1 MAEGGEGEDE
11 IQFLRTDDEVVLQCV
26 ACIQKEN
33 RKFCLAAEGLGN
45 RLCYLEP
52 TSEAK
57 YVPPDLC
64 ICTFVLEQSLSVRA
78 LQEMLAKSGQNSEGA
93 AQSGG
98 HKTLL
103 YGHAILLRHSFSSMY
118 LACLK
123 TSRSQTD
130 KLSFDVGLQED
141 STGEACWWTIHPAS
155 KQRSE
160 GEKVRIGDDLILVSL
175 SSERYLHL
183 SISNGNIQVDASFM
197 QTLWNVHPICSG
209 SNIEEGY
216 LLGGHVMRLFH
227 GHDEVVAIPGSDQS
241 EEQQRIVNYETG
253 KAGAKARSLWRLE
266 PLRISWSGSHIRWGQ
281 PFRLRHLTTGHYLA
295 LTEDRGL
302 VLQDRERS
310 DTVAT
315 TFCFRASKEKLE
327 QSPKRDIEGMGVAE
341 IKYGDSLCF
350 IMHVATGLWLSYQA
364 PDVKSARLGPLKRR
378 ACLHSEGHMDDGLTL
393 QRCQHEESRAAR
405 IIRNTTLLFNRFIRD
420 LDCLGVK
427 NRALV
432 SLPIEEVLQTL
443 NDLIAYF
450 QLPDVELEHEERQIK
465 LRSLKN
471 RQNLFKQ
478 EGMLTLVSNC
488 IDRLNVY
495 NSAAHF
501 GECAGSEAGA
511 AWKDILNLLYEL
523 LAALIRGNRNNCTQ
537 FSNNL
542 DWLVSKL
549 ERLESSSGILEVLH
563 CILIESPEALNII
576 QRGHIKSIISL
587 LYKHGR
593 NHKILDVLCSLC
605 VCNGVAVRTNQ
616 NLICDHLL
624 PKRDLL
630 LQTQLV
636 NDVQSMRPNIF
647 LGVSEGSAQYKKWYY
662 ELMIDQVDH
671 FVTSEPS
678 HLRVG
683 WANTKGY
690 APYPGGGEGWGGNGV
705 GDDLYS
711 FGFDGLHLWSG
722 RVPRAVAS
730 MNQHILTS
738 EDVVSCCLDLGA
750 PSISFRINGQ
760 PVQGMFENFN
770 TDGLFFPVVSF
781 SAGVK
786 VRFLLGGRHGDFKFL
801 PPSSYAPCYEA
812 LLPKE
817 KMKVEPV
824 KEYKRD
830 VEGVRDLLG
839 TAQFLSQASFIPT
852 PVETSQIVMPPHLEK
867 VRDRLAENIHEL
879 WGMNKIELGW
889 SYGKI
894 RDDNKRQHPCLVD
907 FSKLPET
914 EKNYNLQMST
924 ETLKTLLA
932 LGCRVVQVNPNADSS
947 LKKIKLPKNYM
958 MSNGYK
964 PSPLDLSDIKLTPG
978 QELLVDKLAE
988 NAHNVWAKDRIKQG
1002 WTYGI
1007 QQDLKS
1013 KRNPRLVPY
1022 VLLDERTKKSNRD
1035 SLREA
1040 IRTLIGYGYNIEP
1053 SDQEGGQVV
1062 ERLSIDKVRFFR
1074 VERTYAV
1081 KMGKWYFE
1089 FEAVTGG
1096 DMRVGWARPGCKPD
1110 VELGTDELAFVFDG
1124 YRGHCLNMGSRLFGR
1139 CWHAGDVV
1147 GCMINMEDKSM
1158 IFTLNGEILITT
1170 KGSELCFTDFETED
1184 GFIPVCSLGLAQV
1197 GRMNLGKDA
1206 STFKYYTMCGLQ
1218 EGFEPFAVN
1227 MNREVTMWFSKRLPT
1242 FVNVPKD
1249 HNHIAV
1255 TRIDGTV
1262 DSPPCLKVTHKTFG
1276 TQNSNADMV
1285 FCRLSMPVE
1294 FHSIFKSSPVVDM
1307 NGVHEEDTLKVK
1319 HRYPLRS
1326 VRHSDE
1332 SRRVD
1337 YSSITTY
1344 YHSVRVFAG
1353 QDPTGVWVGWVTPD
1367 YHYYSNNFNLSKNRT
1382 VTVTLGDERGRVH
1395 ESVKRSN
1402 CYMVWGGDV
1411 TNAAHTSSRS
1421 NVDLEIGCLIDLA
1434 TGLVTFTV
1442 NGKEISTSYQVEPN
1456 TKLFPAVFVRPTS
1469 PNLFQF
1475 ELAKIKNSMPLSSA
1489 IFKSEHKNPVPQC
1502 PPRLDVQ
1509 TINAVLWS
1517 RMPNTFLK
1525 VETARVNERHGWV
1538 VQCVEPLQML
1548 AVHIPEEN
1556 RCVDIMELSE
1566 QEDLRMFH
1574 YHTLKLYCALCALG
1588 NTRVAHALC
1597 SHLDQS
1603 QLLYTIDNQYLSGML
1618 REGFYN
1624 VLISIHLETAKEA
1637 RLMMKD
1643 EFIIPVTAET
1653 RSIRLFSDAS
1663 KKHLPPGVGLS
1674 TSLKPRLNFAPA
1686 CFISIKREHL
1696 YSPQIPLDSLK
1707 EKAISMLTEAVQGGG
1722 HHIRDPV
1729 GGGVEYQFV
1738 PILKLISTLL
1748 TMGVLGSEDVHQILL
1763 LIDPNVFRET
1773 REEGASGATDKEGV
1787 TGAEEK
1793 AVEAG
1798 EEEAAKEAKQP
1809 LKGLLEKRLPEPVKR
1824 QMCELL
1830 HYFCDCELKHRI
1842 EAIVSFSDSFVSK
1855 LQFNQKFRYNE
1866 LMLALN
1872 MSAAVTAK
1880 KTKEFRSPPQEQI
1893 NMLLTFSMGE
1903 DCPCPTDIQEEL
1915 YDFHN
1920 QLQLHCGIPMEE
1932 DEDDQDTSIKGR
1944 LLMLVNKI
1952 KGQAHKAEEPTQKEQ
1967 AAPSNLKEL
1976 ISQTMVSWAQ
1986 ECHIQDPELVRKMF
2000 SLLRRQYDSIGE
2012 LLRAMRKTYT
2022 ISAASVQ
2029 DTINLLASL
2038 GQIRS
2043 LLSVRMG
2050 KEEEKL
2056 MIDGLGDIMN
2066 NKVFYQHPNLMRILG
2081 MHETVMEVMV
2091 NVLGGDKS
2099 QEIAF
2104 PKMVASCC
2112 RFLCYFCR
2120 ISRQNQKAMFDHLSY
2135 LLENSSVGLASPAM
2149 RGSTPLDVAASSV
2162 MDNNGLALALEE
2174 PDLDKVVT
2182 YLAGCG
2188 LQSCPMLLAKAYPDI
2203 GWNPIEGER
2212 YLSFLRFAVF
2222 VNGESVE
2229 ENSSV
2234 VVKLLIRRPECF
2246 GPALRGEGGNGLLA
2260 AMKEAIKISETP
2272 ALDLPGSVHG
2282 VSSDVSAD
2290 GEDEEE
2296 VVHMGNAIMSFYSAL
2311 IDLLGRCAP
2320 EMHLINKGKGEALRI
2335 RAILRSLVP
2344 TEDLVGI
2351 ISIPLKMPIVNK
2363 DGSVTEPD
2371 MSASFCPDH
2380 KAPMVLFLDRVY
2392 GIEDQSFLLHL
2403 LEVGFLPDLR
2413 AATSLDTE
2421 GLCTTETA
2429 LAMNRY
2435 IGSALL
2441 PLLTRCAP
2449 LFAGTEHY
2457 ATLIDSTLHTIYR
2470 LSKGRSLTKAQRDA
2484 IEECLLA
2491 VCKHLRPSMLQQL
2504 LRRLVFDVP
2513 LLTDYCKMP
2522 LRLLT
2527 NHYEQNW
2534 KYYCLPSGWGSYGT
2548 ASEDELL
2555 LTKKIFW
2562 GVFDSLSQRKY
2573 DPELFK
2579 MAMPCLSAIAG
2590 ALPPDY
2596 VDTSISTTVE
2606 KPVSV
2611 DAQGNFDPKP
2621 INTANIALPE
2631 KLEHFA
2637 NKYAEHSHEK
2647 WSAEKVLLGWKY
2659 GDCVDE
2665 KAKIHPQLRTYKALT
2680 EKEKEIYRW
2689 PIRESLRSMLAMGWS
2704 IDRTKDGES
2713 MSQQRESEK
2722 MRKISQVSQA
2732 NGFNPSPID
2741 TSNVVLSRELQGMV
2755 EVVAENYHNIWAK
2768 KKKSD
2773 LGSRGGGTH
2782 PLLVPYDTLTAKEK
2796 ARDREKAQDL
2806 FRFLQINGYSITRG
2820 LKDLE
2825 QDSSSMEK
2833 RFAYKFLK
2841 KLLKYVDSAQEFI
2854 AHLEAMAAS
2863 GKTDRSPHEQEIKF
2877 FAKVLLPLIDQYF
2890 KNHSLYFLS
2899 SPNKNLSS
2907 SGYASNKEKEMVTS
2921 LFCKLAALVRHR
2933 ISLFGS
2939 DSTTIVSCL
2948 HILAHTLDTRTV
2960 MKSGSELVRVGL
2972 RTFFENAAE
2981 DLEKTF
2987 ENLKLGKFTH
2997 SRSQMKG
3004 VSQNINYTTVALL
3017 PILTALFEHITQH
3030 HFGVDLLLDDVQVS
3044 CYRILTSLYALG
3056 TGKNIYVERQL
3067 PALGQCL
3074 ATLAGAMPV
3083 AFLEPL
3089 LNTYNPC
3096 SVFNTK
3102 NARDR
3107 AILGVP
3113 DSVEEMCP
3121 GMPRL
3126 EGLMKDINDMAES
3139 GARYTEMPQVIEV
3152 VLPMLCN
3159 YLSYWWERGPEN
3171 QPASGGSICCTT
3183 VTSEH
3188 LSLILGNILKILNNN
3203 LGIDEASWMKRI
3215 AVYVQPIISKARA
3228 DLLKSHFL
3236 PTLEKLKKKTVKV
3249 VAEEELLKADS
3260 KGDTQEAELLIL
3272 DEFAVL
3278 CRDLYA
3284 FYPMLIRYVDNNR
3297 SRWLKEP
3304 DADSNELFRMV
3315 AEIFILWCKSHN
3327 FKREEQNFVV
3337 QNEINNLSFL
3347 TGDNKT
3353 KMSKSGGQDQ
3363 ERRHK
3368 KRRGEFYSIQT
3379 SLIVAALKKML
3390 PIGLNM
3396 CTPGDQELIS
3406 LAKTR
3411 YLLRDTDEEV
3421 KEHIHQNLH
3430 LREKSEDPAVRWQ
3443 LNLYKDIAIR
3453 SEGPPDPERVVDR
3466 IQRISAAVFYLEQV
3480 EQPLRS
3486 KKCVWQKLLSK
3497 QRKRAVVACFRMA
3510 PLYNLPRHRSINL
3523 FLLAYQRIWIETE
3536 EYSFEEKLV
3545 QDLAKTQPKVEEE
3558 EEEEVRKQPDPLHQL
3573 ILHFSHNA
3581 LTECSSLEEDPL
3593 YIAYADMMAKSCA
3606 EGEEEEDEEGKE
3618 KTFEEKEMEKQ
3629 KMLYQQARLHD
3640 RGAAEM
3646 VLQMVSA
3653 SKGRLGAMV
3662 TFTLKLGISI
3672 LNGGNILVQQ
3682 KMLDYLK
3689 EKRDVGFF
3697 KSLSGL
3703 MMSCS
3708 VLDLNAFERQNK
3720 AEGLGM
3726 VTEEGSINVSERGS
3740 KVLQDDEFTKDLFR
3754 FLQLLCEG
3762 HNNDFQNFLRTQTG
3776 NTTTVNIIIST
3787 VDYLLRL
3794 QESIS
3799 DFYWYYSGKDI
3810 IDEAGQRN
3818 FSRALAVAK
3827 QVFNSLTE
3835 YIQGPCIGNQQS
3847 LAHSRLWDA
3856 VVGFLHVFAN
3866 MQMKLSQDSSQIEL
3880 LKELLDLQKDMIVMM
3895 LSLLE
3900 GNVVNGTIGKQMVD
3914 TLVESS
3920 SNVEMILKFFDMFL
3934 KLKDLTTSD
3943 SFKDYDPESKGVIS
3957 KKDFQKSM
3965 ENQKQYSQS
3974 EIEFLLSCAEADEN
3988 DMFNY
3993 EQFVERFHEP
4003 AKDIGF
4009 NVAVLLTNL
4018 SEHMPHDARLS
4029 TFLDLAE
4036 SVLSYFE
4043 PYLGRI
4049 EIMGGAKRIERVYF
4063 EISESSRTQWEKP
4076 QVKESKRQFIFD
4088 VVNEGGESEKMEL
4101 FVNFCEDTIF
4111 EMQLASQISE
4121 PDPVER
4127 PEEDEDDNQSV
4138 VESQEE
4144 EEEDSVMLESSS
4156 AFTIACISMRK
4167 SLCHFR
4173 QLLTFKS
4180 IRRQYRKFRKMSV
4193 REMVRGFFSF
4203 FWMIITGLFH
4213 FVYSLV
4219 WGFFHIL
4226 WTTMFGGGL
4235 VEGAKNIK
4243 VTDILGNMPDPTQFG
4258 IHGDVLEME
4267 KMEASEASALAEMG
4281 QMAQGDAAEAD
4292 LMAEL
4297 LNIQPK
4303 KEGKHGAEPGLGDVS
4318 EVVVGDAP
4326 SIASAVKQKKAQMA
4340 AKKRASNGDYKSDS
4354 EKGDSEDGEKKDH
4367 DKAKDEAPPES
4378 LVEEK
4383 KAPKKRLG
4391 QKKEPP
4397 EAFMASFF
4405 DGLEIYQTKMLNYL
4419 ARNFYNLRFLAL
4431 FVAFAINFILLFYKV
4446 TGDYSDDEDPWNGRG
4461 RTGEEEDEGA
4471 LEYFV
4476 LQESTGY
4483 MAPTLRCLAILHTII
4498 SFLCVVGYYYLKVPL
4513 VVFKREKEIARK
4525 LEFAGLYITEQ
4536 PSDDDIKGQWD
4547 RLVINTPSFPNNYWD
4562 KFVKRKVIKK
4572 YGDLYGA
4579 ERIAE
4584 LLGLDKSALDFNPTE
4599 ETVAKEA
4606 SLVSW
4611 LSSIDTKYH
4620 VWKLGVVF
4628 TDNSFL
4634 YLVWY
4639 TTMSILGHYNNFFF
4653 AAHLLDIAMG
4663 FKTLRTILSS
4673 VTHNGKQLVLTVGLL
4688 AVVVYLYT
4696 VVAFNFFRKFYNK
4709 SEDEDEPDMKCDDMM
4724 TCYLFHMYVGVRAG
4738 GGIGDEIEDPA
4749 GDPYEL
4755 YRILFD
4761 ITFFFFVIVILLAII
4776 QGLIIDAF
4784 GELRDQQEQVK
4795 EDMETKCFICGIGND
4810 YFDTTPHGF
4819 ETHTLQEHNLAN
4831 YLFFLMYLINKDE
4844 TEHTGQESYV
4854 WKMYQERCWD
4864 FFPAGDCFRKQYEDQ
4879 LG

>member
-1 MAEGGEGEDE
+1 CCEGGGS
-11 IQFLRTDDEVVLQCV
+11 QNHGNHQLRSDDEVVLQSV
-26 ACIQKEN
+26 ATIQKEH

-64 ICTFVLEQSLSVRA
+64 ICNFVLEQSLSVRA
-78 LQEMLAKSGQNSEGA
+78 LQEMLANTGQNSEGA
-93 AQSGG
+93 GQGGG
-98 HKTLL
+98 HRTLL
-103 YGHAILLRHSFSSMY
+103 YGHAILLRHSFSGMY
-118 LACLK
+118 LTCLK
-123 TSRSQTD
+123 TSRSLTD

-141 STGEACWWTIHPAS
+141 SIVFTISCWWTIHPAS

-160 GEKVRIGDDLILVSL
+160 GEKVRIGDDLILVSV
-175 SSERYLHL
+175 STERYLHL
-183 SISNGNIQVDASFM
+183 SISNGSIQVDASFM
-197 QTLWNVHPICSG
+197 QTLWNVQPTCSS
-209 SNIEEGY
+209 SNMAEGY
-216 LLGGHVMRLFH
+216 LIGGHVIRLCH
-227 GHDEVVAIPGSDQS
+227 GHDESLTIPGADKI
-241 EEQQRIVNYETG
+241 EEEQRIVNYEAG
-253 KAGAKARSLWRLE
+253 KGGSKARSLWRLE

-281 PFRLRHLTTGHYLA
+281 AFRLRHLSTGHYLA

-302 VLQDRERS
+302 VLQDREKS
-310 DTVAT
+310 DTTAT
-315 TFCFRASKEKLE
+315 AFCFRASKEK
-327 QSPKRDIEGMGVAE
+327 SDSGPKRDIDGMGVPE
-341 IKYGDSLCF
+341 IKYGDSVCF
-350 IMHVATGLWLSYQA
+350 IMHVASGLWLSYQA
-364 PDVKSARLGPLKRR
+364 PDAKSSRLGPLKRR

-405 IIRNTTLLFNRFIRD
+405 IIRNTTLLFNNFIKA
-420 LDCLGVK
+420 LDSTAAGDSMAV
-427 NRALV
+427 V
-432 SLPIEEVLQTL
+432 GYVEEVLQTL
-443 NDLIAYF
+443 NDLIEYF
-450 QLPDVELEHEERQIK
+450 KQPDSELEHEEKQCL
-465 LRSLKN
+465 LRSLIK
-471 RQNLFKQ
+471 RQDLFKE
-478 EGMLTLVSNC
+478 EGMLTLLSKC
-488 IDRLNVY
+488 IDRMNLY

-501 GECAGSEAGA
+501 GEMAGEEAGA
-511 AWKDILNLLYEL
+511 AWKDILNLFYEL

-537 FSNNL
+537 LSCNL

-616 NLICDHLL
+616 NLICDNLL

-630 LQTQLV
+630 LQTRLV

-647 LGVSEGSAQYKKWYY
+647 LGVAEGSAQYKKWYY
-662 ELMIDQVDH
+662 ELVIDQVDH
-671 FVTSEPS
+671 FVTGEPT

-683 WANTKGY
+683 WANTRGY

-711 FGFDGLHLWSG
+711 YSFDGLHLWSG
-722 RVPRAVAS
+722 RIPRAVAS
-730 MNQHILTS
+730 INQHLLNS
-738 EDVVSCCLDLGA
+738 DDVVSCCLDLGA
-750 PSISFRINGQ
+750 PSMSFRINGQ
-760 PVQGMFENFN
+760 PVQGMFEDFN
-770 TDGLFFPVVSF
+770 TDGFFFPVVSF

-801 PPSSYAPCYEA
+801 PPAGYSPCYEA

-817 KMKVEPV
+817 KMHVEPV

-830 VEGVRDLLG
+830 HEGVRDLLG
-839 TAQFLSQASFIPT
+839 TTQFLSQASFIPT
-852 PVETSQIVMPPHLEK
+852 PVDTSQIVLPPHLEN
-867 VRDRLAENIHEL
+867 VRDKLAENIHEL

-889 SYGKI
+889 TYGKV

-907 FSKLPET
+907 FAKLPDT
-914 EKNYNLQMST
+914 ERNYNLQMSS

-932 LGCRVVQVNPNADSS
+932 LGCHVAQVNVHAEDD
-947 LKKIKLPKNYM
+947 LKKLKLPKDYM

-964 PSPLDLSDIKLTPG
+964 PAPLDLSDVKLTAG
-978 QELLVDKLAE
+978 QEVLVDKLAE

-1007 QQDLKS
+1007 QQDLKNR
-1013 KRNPRLVPY
+1013 RNPRLVPY
-1022 VLLDERTKKSNRD
+1022 ALLDERTKKSNRD

-1040 IRTLIGYGYNIEP
+1040 IRTMVGYGYDIHP
-1053 SDQEGGQVV
+1053 PDQEVV
-1062 ERLSIDKVRFFR
+1062 HMVDDQSIETIRFFR
-1074 VERTYAV
+1074 VEQTYAV
-1081 KMGKWYFE
+1081 KTGMWYFE
-1089 FEAVTGG
+1089 FEALTGG
-1096 DMRVGWARPGCKPD
+1096 DMRVGWARPGCRPD
-1110 VELGTDELAFVFDG
+1110 VELGVDDQAFVFDG
-1124 YRGHCLNMGSRLFGR
+1124 YRGRRLHAGSRYFGR
-1139 CWHAGDVV
+1139 SWKKGDVV

-1158 IFTLNGEILITT
+1158 TFTLNGELLITN

-1184 GFIPVCSLGLAQV
+1184 GFIPVCSLGMSQI

-1206 STFKYYTMCGLQ
+1206 NTFKYYTMCGLQ
-1218 EGFEPFAVN
+1218 EGFKPFAVN
-1227 MNREVTMWFSKRLPT
+1227 MNREITMWFSKRLPT
-1242 FVNVPKD
+1242 FFNVPQD
-1249 HNHIAV
+1249 HMHIEV

-1262 DSPPCLKVTHKTFG
+1262 DSPPCLKVNHKTFG
-1276 TQNSNADMV
+1276 TQNSNNDMV
-1285 FCRLSMPVE
+1285 YCRLSMPIE
-1294 FHSIFKSSPVVDM
+1294 LYSADM
-1307 NGVHEEDTLKVK
+1307 LV
-1319 HRYPLRS
+1319 
-1326 VRHSDE
+1326 DE
-1332 SRRVD
+1332 SLKLSHPPKEDGTVD
-1337 YSSITTY
+1337 YGSITTY
-1344 YHSVRVFAG
+1344 CHSVRVFAG
-1353 QDPTGVWVGWVTPD
+1353 QDPASVWIGWVTPD
-1367 YHYYSNNFNLSKNRT
+1367 YHYYSKNFSLVSTRT

-1395 ESVKRSN
+1395 ESVQRSN
-1402 CYMVWGGDV
+1402 CYMVCGADAIGPSV
-1411 TNAAHTSSRS
+1411 SGHSSS
-1421 NVDLEIGCLIDLA
+1421 DLEIGCLIDLA
-1434 TGLVTFTV
+1434 TGIVSFTA
-1442 NGKEISTSYQVEPN
+1442 NGKELPTTYQVEPN

-1469 PNLFQF
+1469 ANLFQF
-1475 ELAKIKNSMPLSSA
+1475 EFVKIKNAMPLSSA
-1489 IFKSEHKNPVPQC
+1489 IFKSEHRNPVPQC
-1502 PPRLDVQ
+1502 PPRLDMQ
-1509 TINAVLWS
+1509 TIVAVLWS
-1517 RMPNTFLK
+1517 RMPNTFLN
-1525 VETARVNERHGWV
+1525 VETARVSERHGWV
-1538 VQCVEPLQML
+1538 VQCLEPLQMM

-1556 RCVDIMELSE
+1556 RCLDILELSE
-1566 QEDLRMFH
+1566 HEDLRKFH

-1624 VLISIHLETAKEA
+1624 VLMSIHLETAKEA
-1637 RLMMKD
+1637 RLMMNN
-1643 EFIIPVTAET
+1643 EFIIPVTDET
-1653 RSIRLFSDAS
+1653 RSIKLFPDES
-1663 KKHLPPGVGLS
+1663 KRHSLPGVGLS
-1674 TSLKPRLNFAPA
+1674 TSLKPRVNFSPV
-1686 CFISIKREHL
+1686 SIINTKRHQYL
-1696 YSPQIPLDSLK
+1696 HSPQIPLGILK

-1722 HHIRDPV
+1722 THIRDPV
-1729 GGGVEYQFV
+1729 GGSVEYQFV
-1738 PILKLISTLL
+1738 PILKLIGTLL
-1748 TMGVLGSEDVHQILL
+1748 IMGVLTSEEVRLILL
-1763 LIDPNVFRET
+1763 LVDPNVF
-1773 REEGASGATDKEGV
+1773 GDAKEGEEV
-1787 TGAEEK
+1787 KANEVAVSGEKEEVSKNEEK

-1798 EEEAAKEAKQP
+1798 EEETKESKP
-1809 LKGLLEKRLPEPVKR
+1809 PVKGLLEKSLPESVKH

-1842 EAIVSFSDSFVSK
+1842 ESIVSFSDSFVSK
-1855 LQFNQKFRYNE
+1855 LQYNQKFRYNE
-1866 LMLALN
+1866 LMQALN

-1893 NMLLTFSMGE
+1893 NILLNFSAGD
-1903 DCPCPTDIQEEL
+1903 DCPCPLDIQDELTSFHEEL
-1915 YDFHN
+1915 R
-1920 QLQLHCGIPMEE
+1920 LHCGIPVEE
-1932 DEDDQDTSIKGR
+1932 EEEEQDTSIKGR
-1944 LLMLVNKI
+1944 LLALLYKI
-1952 KGQAHKAEEPTQKEQ
+1952 KGPPQKTEEEPTETEQ
-1967 AAPSNLKEL
+1967 AAPTNLKEL
-1976 ISQTMVSWAQ
+1976 ISQTITSWAQ
-1986 ECHIQDPELVRKMF
+1986 ETHIQDPELVRVMF
-2000 SLLRRQYDSIGE
+2000 SLLRRQYDGIGE
-2012 LLRAMRKTYT
+2012 LLRAMKKSYT

-2029 DTINLLASL
+2029 DAINLLASL

-2050 KEEEKL
+2050 REEEKL
-2056 MIDGLGDIMN
+2056 MIDGLSDIMN
-2066 NKVFYQHPNLMRILG
+2066 NKVFYQHPNLMRVLG

-2135 LLENSSVGLASPAM
+2135 LLENSSVGLASEAM

-2174 PDLDKVVT
+2174 PDLEKVVT

-2188 LQSCPMLLAKAYPDI
+2188 LQSCAMLVAKGYPDL
-2203 GWNPIEGER
+2203 GWNPTEGER
-2212 YLSFLRFAVF
+2212 YLSFLRFVVF
-2222 VNGESVE
+2222 CNGESVE
-2229 ENSSV
+2229 ENANV

-2246 GPALRGEGGNGLLA
+2246 GPALRGEGGQGLLA
-2260 AMKEAIKISETP
+2260 AMKEAIKISEDP
-2272 ALDLPGSVHG
+2272 ALDLPKTSAGVTSGS
-2282 VSSDVSAD
+2282 S
-2290 GEDEEE
+2290 EEE
-2296 VVHMGNAIMSFYSAL
+2296 EIIHMGYAIMSFYSAL

-2320 EMHLINKGKGEALRI
+2320 EMHLINAGKGEALRI

-2344 TEDLVGI
+2344 TTDLVGI
-2351 ISIPLKMPIVNK
+2351 ISIPLKMPMVNK
-2363 DGSVTEPD
+2363 DGTVTEPD
-2371 MSASFCPDH
+2371 MSACFCPDH

-2392 GIEDQSFLLHL
+2392 GIEDQSFLLQM

-2413 AATSLDTE
+2413 ASASLDTE
-2421 GLCTTETA
+2421 ALSTTETA

-2441 PLLTRCAP
+2441 PLLTRCAA
-2449 LFAGTEHY
+2449 LFASTEHH
-2457 ATLIDSTLHTIYR
+2457 TQLIDSTLQTIYR

-2484 IEECLLA
+2484 IEDCLLA
-2491 VCKHLRPSMLQQL
+2491 ICKHLRPSMMQQL

-2513 LLTDYCKMP
+2513 MLTEYCKIP

-2534 KYYCLPSGWGSYGT
+2534 KYYCLPSGMGTFGT
-2548 ASEDELL
+2548 ASEEELL
-2555 LTKKIFW
+2555 LTKKLFW
-2562 GVFDSLSQRKY
+2562 GIFDSLSQKKY
-2573 DPELFK
+2573 DAELFK
-2579 MAMPCLSAIAG
+2579 MAKSCLCAIAG
-2590 ALPPDY
+2590 ALPPDF
-2596 VDTSISTTVE
+2596 VDASLGATLE
-2606 KPVSV
+2606 KQASM

-2621 INTANIALPE
+2621 INTANISLPE
-2631 KLEHFA
+2631 KLEYIA
-2637 NKYAEHSHEK
+2637 NRYAEHSHDK
-2647 WSAEKVLLGWKY
+2647 WSSEKVSAGWKH
-2659 GDCVDE
+2659 GDSLDE
-2665 KAKIHPQLRTYKALT
+2665 TAKTHSLLKPYKSLS
-2680 EKEKEIYRW
+2680 EKERETYRW
-2689 PIRESLRSMLAMGWS
+2689 PVRESLKSMLAMGWN
-2704 IDRTKDGES
+2704 IERTKEGEA
-2713 MSQQRESEK
+2713 MFQQRESEK
-2722 MRKISQVSQA
+2722 QRKVSESQV
-2732 NGFNPSPID
+2732 NGFSPAPID
-2741 TSNVVLSRELQGMV
+2741 LHNVTLSRELQNMV

-2768 KKKSD
+2768 KKKSE
-2773 LGSRGGGTH
+2773 LLSKGGGTH

-2796 ARDREKAQDL
+2796 YRDREKAQEL
-2806 FRFLQINGYSITRG
+2806 FKFLQISGYAITRG
-2820 LKDLE
+2820 LKDME

-2833 RFAYKFLK
+2833 RFAFKFLK
-2841 KLLKYVDSAQEFI
+2841 RLLKCVDSAQEFI
-2854 AHLEAMAAS
+2854 AHLEAMATS
-2863 GKTDRSPHEQEIKF
+2863 GKTDKSPHDQEIKF
-2877 FAKVLLPLIDQYF
+2877 FAKVLLPLIDQTF
-2890 KNHSLYFLS
+2890 KNHCLYFLS
-2899 SPNKNLSS
+2899 TPSKNLSS
-2907 SGYASNKEKEMVTS
+2907 CGCASNKEKEMVTRCSIYYSKALS
-2921 LFCKLAALVRHR
+2921 LRLTLVWHPF
-2933 ISLFGS
+2933 L
-2939 DSTTIVSCL
+2939 
-2948 HILAHTLDTRTV
+2948 RTV
-2960 MKSGSELVRVGL
+2960 MKSGSELVKAGFK
-2972 RTFFENAAE
+2972 TFFENAAE
-2981 DLEKTF
+2981 DLDKLLEM
-2987 ENLKLGKFTH
+2987 LKLGKFMQ
-2997 SRSQMKG
+2997 SRAQMKS
-3004 VSQNINYTTVALL
+3004 VSQSIHYVTVALL
-3017 PILTALFEHITQH
+3017 PILTALFEHIKTH
-3030 HFGVDLLLDDVQVS
+3030 EFGVDLFMNDVQLS
-3044 CYRILTSLYALG
+3044 CYRILTCLYSLG
-3056 TGKNIYVERQL
+3056 TGKNIFVERHL
-3067 PALGQCL
+3067 PALGESL
-3074 ATLAGAMPV
+3074 ATLVGAMPV
-3083 AFLEPL
+3083 AFLEPH
-3089 LNTYNPC
+3089 LNAHNPL

-3102 NARDR
+3102 SPRER
-3107 AILGVP
+3107 AILSMP
-3113 DSVEEMCP
+3113 DTVEEMCP
-3121 GMPRL
+3121 EMPRL
-3126 EGLMKDINDMAES
+3126 DKLLKDVNDVSES
-3139 GARYTEMPQVIEV
+3139 GARYSDMPQVIEV
-3152 VLPMLCN
+3152 ILPMLCN
-3159 YLSYWWERGPEN
+3159 YLSYWWEKGPEN
-3171 QPASGGSICCTT
+3171 SAPGAQCCTM

-3188 LSLILGNILKILNNN
+3188 LSIILGNILRILNNN
-3203 LGIDEASWMKRI
+3203 LGIDDAPWMKRI
-3215 AVYVQPIISKARA
+3215 AVYSQPIICKAGA
-3228 DLLKSHFL
+3228 DLLRSHFL
-3236 PTLEKLKKKTVKV
+3236 PTLDKLKKKTVKV

-3260 KGDTQEAELLIL
+3260 KGDNQEAELLIL

-3304 DADSNELFRMV
+3304 DAHSTELFRMV

-3337 QNEINNLSFL
+3337 QNEINNLGFL
-3347 TGDNKT
+3347 TGEGKT
-3353 KMSKSGGQDQ
+3353 KMSKSGGDQ
-3363 ERRHK
+3363 ERKHK
-3368 KRRGEFYSIQT
+3368 RRRGEYYSIQT

-3406 LAKTR
+3406 LAKIR
-3411 YLLRDTDEEV
+3411 YSLKDTDDEV
-3421 KEHIHQNLH
+3421 KDHLRQNLH
-3430 LREKSEDPAVRWQ
+3430 LQDKSDDPAVQWQ
-3443 LNLYKDIAIR
+3443 LNLYKDVVVK
-3453 SEGPPDPERVVDR
+3453 SEEKGDPDHTVDR
-3466 IQRISAAVFYLEQV
+3466 VQSISAAVFHLEQV
-3480 EQPLRS
+3480 EQPLRN

-3510 PLYNLPRHRSINL
+3510 PLYNLPRHRAINL
-3523 FLLAYQRIWIETE
+3523 FIPAYQRLWIEAE

-3545 QDLAKTQPKVEEE
+3545 QDLAKTPMKIVEEE
-3558 EEEEVRKQPDPLHQL
+3558 EEEVAEIQPDPLHQL

-3581 LTECSSLEEDPL
+3581 LTER
-3593 YIAYADMMAKSCA
+3593 SCA
-3606 EGEEEEDEEGKE
+3606 EDEEEEEEEGKE

-3629 KMLYQQARLHD
+3629 KILYQQARLHA

-3646 VLQMVSA
+3646 VLQMISA
-3653 SKGRLGAMV
+3653 SKSRLGPMV
-3662 TFTLKLGISI
+3662 TCTLKLGISI
-3672 LNGGNILVQQ
+3672 LNGGNVQVQQ

-3689 EKRDVGFF
+3689 EKRDASFF

-3703 MMSCS
+3703 MQSCS

-3726 VTEEGSINVSERGS
+3726 VTEEGSSS
-3740 KVLQDDEFTKDLFR
+3740 KVLQNDEFTKDLFR

-3762 HNNDFQNFLRTQTG
+3762 HNGDFQNYLRTQTG

-3810 IDEAGQRN
+3810 IDETGKIN
-3818 FSRALAVAK
+3818 FSKALSVAK
-3827 QVFNSLTE
+3827 QIFNSLTE

-3866 MQMKLSQDSSQIEL
+3866 MQMKLSQDASQIEL
-3880 LKELLDLQKDMIVMM
+3880 LKELMDLQKDMVVML

-3920 SNVEMILKFFDMFL
+3920 NNVEMILKFFDMFL

-3943 SFKDYDPESKGVIS
+3943 NFREYDPECKGIIS

-3965 ENQKQYSQS
+3965 ETQKQYTQS

-3993 EQFVERFHEP
+3993 KEFVERFHEP

-4018 SEHMPHDARLS
+4018 SEHMPHDSRLS

-4049 EIMGGAKRIERVYF
+4049 EIMGSAKRIERVYF
-4063 EISESSRTQWEKP
+4063 EISESSREQWEKP

-4088 VVNEGGESEKMEL
+4088 VVNEGGESEKMEM

-4121 PDPVER
+4121 PDEVEQ
-4127 PEEDEDDNQSV
+4127 PE
-4138 VESQEE
+4138 EE
-4144 EEEDSVMLESSS
+4144 EEEDGHSILDELAGEEGSSSESAS
-4156 AFTIACISMRK
+4156 AFTTACRSVKKKIAHVRQMFSLKNLRK
-4167 SLCHFR
+4167 
-4173 QLLTFKS
+4173 QFKKIKKLS
-4180 IRRQYRKFRKMSV
+4180 IK
-4193 REMVRGFFSF
+4193 EIILGFFSF
-4203 FWMIITGLFH
+4203 FWMLFTGF
-4213 FVYSLV
+4213 FKGIYSLIF
-4219 WGFFHIL
+4219 GFFHVI
-4226 WTTMFGGGL
+4226 WSTMFGGGL
-4235 VEGAKNIK
+4235 VEGAKNMK

-4258 IHGDVLEME
+4258 IHGDVVEGEKVEAIESSGNLDIIMTPTGDIAEVDVMLEM
-4267 KMEASEASALAEMG
+4267 LT
-4281 QMAQGDAAEAD
+4281 
-4292 LMAEL
+4292 
-4297 LNIQPK
+4297 IPK
-4303 KEGKHGAEPGLGDVS
+4303 KEGGKHVEPGLGDVS
-4318 EVVVGDAP
+4318 EQ
-4326 SIASAVKQKKAQMA
+4326 SAETSTADHKKVTENKEKEDKPKEEE
-4340 AKKRASNGDYKSDS
+4340 AK
-4354 EKGDSEDGEKKDH
+4354 E
-4367 DKAKDEAPPES
+4367 P
-4378 LVEEK
+4378 LTEEK
-4383 KAPKKRLG
+4383 PKTRPSKPKEAAP
-4391 QKKEPP
+4391 
-4397 EAFMASFF
+4397 AFMSNVFAVL
-4405 DGLEIYQTKMLNYL
+4405 DIYLTKTLNYL

-4431 FVAFAINFILLFYKV
+4431 FVCFAINFILLFYKV
-4446 TGDYSDDEDPWNGRG
+4446 TTAEADDESQWGG
-4461 RTGEEEDEGA
+4461 EEEEDEDT
-4471 LEYFV
+4471 LFDMDEFV

-4483 MAPTLRCLAILHTII
+4483 MLPTLRFLAVFHTVIA
-4498 SFLCVVGYYYLKVPL
+4498 FLCLVGYYCLKVPL

-4525 LEFAGLYITEQ
+4525 LEFDGLYITEQ
-4536 PSDDDIKGQWD
+4536 PSDDDIKAPSSF
-4547 RLVINTPSFPNNYWD
+4547 RVTSFPNNYWD
-4562 KFVKRKVIKK
+4562 KFIKRKVINK

-4584 LLGLDKSALDFNPTE
+4584 LLGLDKSALDFDPTV
-4599 ETVAKEA
+4599 ETVEKEA
-4606 SLVSW
+4606 SLLSW

-4620 VWKLGVVF
+4620 IWKMGVVL

-4634 YLVWY
+4634 YLIWY
-4639 TTMSILGHYNNFFF
+4639 TTMSIFGHFNNFFF

-4738 GGIGDEIEDPA
+4738 GGIGDELEDPA

-4810 YFDTTPHGF
+4810 YFDRTPHGF

-4864 FFPAGDCFRKQYEDQ
+4864 FFPTGDCFRKQYEDQ

>member
-33 RKFCLAAEGLGN
+33 RKLCLAAEGLGN

-78 LQEMLAKSGQNSEGA
+78 LQEMLAKSGQNSEGRLIRKA
-93 AQSGG
+93 AHSGG

-160 GEKVRIGDDLILVSL
+160 GEKVRIGDDLILVSV

-216 LLGGHVMRLFH
+216 LLGGHVMRFFH
-227 GHDEVVAIPGSDQS
+227 GHDEVVTIPGSDQS
-241 EEQQRIVNYETG
+241 EEEQRIINYETG

-281 PFRLRHLTTGHYLA
+281 AFRLRHLTTGHYLA

-310 DTVAT
+310 DTNAT
-315 TFCFRASKEKLE
+315 AFCFRASKEKLE

-341 IKYGDSLCF
+341 IKYGDSICF
-350 IMHVATGLWLSYQA
+350 IMHAATGLWLSYQA

-405 IIRNTTLLFNRFIRD
+405 IIRNTTLLFKRFIRD

-427 NRALV
+427 NRAV
-432 SLPIEEVLQTL
+432 VVLPVEEVLQTL
-443 NDLIAYF
+443 NDLITYF
-450 QLPDVELEHEERQIK
+450 QLPDAELEHEERQIK

-501 GECAGSEAGA
+501 GECAGAEAGV

-662 ELMIDQVDH
+662 ELMIDHVDH

-683 WANTKGY
+683 WANSKGY
-690 APYPGGGEGWGGNGV
+690 APYPGGGEGWGGNGI

-711 FGFDGLHLWSG
+711 YGFDGLHLWSG
-722 RVPRAVAS
+722 RIPRAVAS
-730 MNQHILTS
+730 INQHILTS

-781 SAGVK
+781 SAGVRA
-786 VRFLLGGRHGDFKFL
+786 RFLFGGRHGDFKFL
-801 PPSSYAPCYEA
+801 PHR
-812 LLPKE
+812 

-839 TAQFLSQASFIPT
+839 TTQFMSQASFIPS
-852 PVETSQIVMPPHLEK
+852 PVETSQVVMPLHLEK
-867 VRDRLAENIHEL
+867 VRDKLAENIHEL

-907 FSKLPET
+907 FFKLPET

-924 ETLKTLLA
+924 ETLKTLIA
-932 LGCRVVQVNPNADSS
+932 LGCRVAHVNPNADES

-964 PSPLDLSDIKLTPG
+964 PTPLDLGDIKLTPG

-1007 QQDLKS
+1007 QQ
-1013 KRNPRLVPY
+1013 
-1022 VLLDERTKKSNRD
+1022 
-1035 SLREA
+1035 
-1040 IRTLIGYGYNIEP
+1040 
-1053 SDQEGGQVV
+1053 
-1062 ERLSIDKVRFFR
+1062 
-1074 VERTYAV
+1074 
-1081 KMGKWYFE
+1081 
-1089 FEAVTGG
+1089 AVTGG

-1110 VELGTDELAFVFDG
+1110 VELGTDKLAFVFDG
-1124 YRGHCLNMGSRLFGR
+1124 HRGHCLNMGSRLFGR

-1184 GFIPVCSLGLAQV
+1184 GFIPVCSLGLSQV
-1197 GRMNLGKDA
+1197 GRMNLGKNA

-1242 FVNVPKD
+1242 FFNVPKD
-1249 HNHIAV
+1249 HHHIAV

-1294 FHSIFKSSPVVDM
+1294 FHSTFKICPVVDM
-1307 NGVHEEDTLKVK
+1307 NGIHDDDLLKVK
-1319 HRYPLRS
+1319 HRTNCKILIYTCHSILNIMFPL
-1326 VRHSDE
+1326 
-1332 SRRVD
+1332 
-1337 YSSITTY
+1337 TY
-1344 YHSVRVFAG
+1344 YHCVRVFAG
-1353 QDPTGVWVGWVTPD
+1353 QDPSCVWVGWVTPD
-1367 YHYYSNNFNLSKNRT
+1367 YHYYSKNFNLSKNRS

-1395 ESVKRSN
+1395 ESVRRSN

-1411 TNAAHTSSRS
+1411 SSMAHSTSRT

-1434 TGLVTFTV
+1434 TGMVSFTI
-1442 NGKEISTSYQVEPN
+1442 NGKEMSTSYQVEPN

-1475 ELAKIKNSMPLSSA
+1475 ELTKIKPNAQHLSQSGDSP
-1489 IFKSEHKNPVPQC
+1489 SEREA
-1502 PPRLDVQ
+1502 RLG
-1509 TINAVLWS
+1509 I
-1517 RMPNTFLK
+1517 
-1525 VETARVNERHGWV
+1525 
-1538 VQCVEPLQML
+1538 QCVEPLQML

-1566 QEDLRMFH
+1566 QEDLRKFH
-1574 YHTLKLYCALCALG
+1574 YHTLKLYSALCALG
-1588 NTRVAHALC
+1588 NLRVAHVLC

-1603 QLLYTIDNQYLSGML
+1603 QLIYAIDNQYLPGML

-1624 VLISIHLETAKEA
+1624 VLISIHLETAKGA

-1643 EFIIPVTAET
+1643 EFIIPVTSET
-1653 RSIRLFSDAS
+1653 RSIRLFSDSA

-1674 TSLKPRLNFAPA
+1674 TSLKPRLHFTPP
-1686 CFISIKREHL
+1686 CFISNKREHL

-1707 EKAISMLTEAVQGGG
+1707 AKAISMLTEAVQGGG
-1722 HHIRDPV
+1722 HYIRDPV
-1729 GGGVEYQFV
+1729 GGSVEYQFV

-1748 TMGVLGSEDVHQILL
+1748 TMGVLASEDVYKVLL
-1763 LIDPNVFRET
+1763 LIDPNVFRDT
-1773 REEGASGATDKEGV
+1773 RDKGPTGATNKEGL
-1787 TGAEEK
+1787 TGAEDK

-1798 EEEAAKEAKQP
+1798 EVEAAKDAKQP
-1809 LKGLLEKRLPEPVKR
+1809 IKGLLEKRLPEPVKR

-1855 LQFNQKFRYNE
+1855 LQYNQKFRYNE
-1866 LMLALN
+1866 LMQALN

-1893 NMLLTFSMGE
+1893 NMLLTFSTGE
-1903 DCPCPTDIQEEL
+1903 DCPCPADIQEEL
-1915 YDFHN
+1915 YDFHG

-1932 DEDDQDTSIKGR
+1932 DEDEQATSIKGR
-1944 LLMLVNKI
+1944 LLMLVNRI
-1952 KGQAHKAEEPTQKEQ
+1952 KGQAMKAEDPTKKEQ

-1976 ISQTMVSWAQ
+1976 ISQTMVSWTQ
-1986 ECHIQDPELVRKMF
+1986 ECHIQDPKLVRMMF

-2012 LLRAMRKTYT
+2012 LRRAMRKTYT

-2029 DTINLLASL
+2029 DTIHLLASL

-2056 MIDGLGDIMN
+2056 MINGLSDIMN

-2188 LQSCPMLLAKAYPDI
+2188 LQSCPMLLSKGYPDI

-2282 VSSDVSAD
+2282 VSSDASAD
-2290 GEDEEE
+2290 GDDEEE

-2351 ISIPLKMPIVNK
+2351 ISIPLKMPITNK

-2371 MSASFCPDH
+2371 MSACFCPDH

-2392 GIEDQSFLLHL
+2392 GVEDQSFLLHL

-2413 AATSLDTE
+2413 AATSMDTE

-2435 IGSALL
+2435 IGTAML

-2484 IEECLLA
+2484 IEECLLSI
-2491 VCKHLRPSMLQQL
+2491 CKHLRPSMLQQL

-2573 DPELFK
+2573 DQELFK

-2596 VDTSISTTVE
+2596 VDASISTAVE
-2606 KPVSV
+2606 KPNSV
-2611 DAQGNFDPKP
+2611 DVHGNFDPKP
-2621 INTANIALPE
+2621 INTINITLPE

-2647 WSAEKVLLGWKY
+2647 WSAERVMLGWKY

-2665 KAKIHPQLRTYKALT
+2665 KTKIHPQLRAYKSLT
-2680 EKEKEIYRW
+2680 EKEKEIYRY
-2689 PIRESLRSMLAMGWS
+2689 PIRESLKSMLAMGWCV
-2704 IDRTKDGES
+2704 DRTKDGES
-2713 MSQQRESEK
+2713 MSLQRESEK
-2722 MRKISQVSQA
+2722 MRKISTVSQA

-2741 TSNVVLSRELQGMV
+2741 TSNVILSRELQGMV

-2825 QDSSSMEK
+2825 HDSSSMEK

-2841 KLLKYVDSAQEFI
+2841 KLLKYVDSAQDFI
-2854 AHLEAMAAS
+2854 AHLEAMAAT
-2863 GKTDRSPHEQEIKF
+2863 GKMDRSPHEQEIKF

-2899 SPNKNLSS
+2899 SPSKNLSS
-2907 SGYASNKEKEMVTS
+2907 SGYATNKEKEMVTS

-2939 DSTTIVSCL
+2939 DSTTMVSCL

-2960 MKSGSELVRVGL
+2960 MKSGSEHVRMGL

-3030 HFGVDLLLDDVQVS
+3030 HFGVDLLLDDVQAS

-3083 AFLEPL
+3083 AFLEPR
-3089 LNTYNPC
+3089 LNMYNPC

-3102 NARDR
+3102 NHRDR
-3107 AILGVP
+3107 AMLGIA
-3113 DSVEEMCP
+3113 DSVENVCP

-3139 GARYTEMPQVIEV
+3139 GARYTEMPHVIEV

-3171 QPASGGSICCTT
+3171 KAVSGASVCCTT

-3188 LSLILGNILKILNNN
+3188 LSVILGNILKILNNN

-3249 VAEEELLKADS
+3249 VMEEELLKADC

-3304 DADSNELFRMV
+3304 DADSNDLFKMV

-3347 TGDNKT
+3347 TGDSKS
-3353 KMSKSGGQDQ
+3353 KMAKSGGQDQ
-3363 ERRHK
+3363 ERKHK

-3411 YLLRDTDEEV
+3411 YSLKDTDEEV
-3421 KEHIHQNLH
+3421 KDHIHQNLH

-3443 LNLYKDIAIR
+3443 LNLYKDILTR
-3453 SEGPPDPERVVDR
+3453 TEGSPDPDRVVDR
-3466 IQRISAAVFYLEQV
+3466 IQRISAAVFNLEQV

-3545 QDLAKTQPKVEEE
+3545 QDLAKIQLKVEEE
-3558 EEEEVRKQPDPLHQL
+3558 EEEEERRQPDPLHQL

-3581 LTECSSLEEDPL
+3581 LTERSSLEEDPL

-3606 EGEEEEDEEGKE
+3606 EGEEEEDKE

-3646 VLQMVSA
+3646 VLQMISA
-3653 SKGRLGAMV
+3653 SKGRLGPMV

-3672 LNGGNILVQQ
+3672 LNGGNILVQM
-3682 KMLDYLK
+3682 KMLTYLK

-3726 VTEEGSINVSERGS
+3726 VTEEGSSS
-3740 KVLQDDEFTKDLFR
+3740 KVLQNDEFTKDLFR

-3818 FSRALAVAK
+3818 FSKALSVAK

-3880 LKELLDLQKDMIVMM
+3880 LKELLDLQQDMVVMM

-3943 SFKDYDPESKGVIS
+3943 SFREYDHEGKGIIS

-4009 NVAVLLTNL
+4009 NVVVLLTNL
-4018 SEHMPHDARLS
+4018 SEHMPHDARLA

-4043 PYLGRI
+4043 PFLGRI

-4063 EISESSRTQWEKP
+4063 VISESSRTQWEKP

-4111 EMQLASQISE
+4111 EMQLASKISE
-4121 PDPVER
+4121 TEPVER
-4127 PEEDEDDNQSV
+4127 AEEDEDDDQSV
-4138 VESQEE
+4138 AENQEE
-4144 EEEDSVMLESSS
+4144 EEEEREMLESLS
-4156 AFTIACISMRK
+4156 AFTVACISMRK
-4167 SLCHFR
+4167 NLCHFR

-4180 IRRQYRKFRKMSV
+4180 MRRQYRRFRKMSI
-4193 REMVRGFFSF
+4193 RELVRGFFSF

-4213 FVYSLV
+4213 FVYSLI

-4226 WTTMFGGGL
+4226 WTTLFGGGL
-4235 VEGAKNIK
+4235 VEGAKNMK

-4258 IHGDVLEME
+4258 IHGDVLETE
-4267 KMEASEASALAEMG
+4267 KMEACEAAALAEMG
-4281 QMAQGDAAEAD
+4281 QLAQGEADEAD

-4326 SIASAVKQKKAQMA
+4326 SIAAAVKQKKAESYSVCNSRLENR
-4340 AKKRASNGDYKSDS
+4340 KNTH
-4354 EKGDSEDGEKKDH
+4354 SEDGEKKDY
-4367 DKAKDEAPPES
+4367 DKARDEAPPQPPS
-4378 LVEEK
+4378 EEK

-4391 QKKEPP
+4391 PKKESP

-4405 DGLEIYQTKMLNYL
+4405 AGLEIYQTKTLNYL

-4446 TGDYSDDEDPWNGRG
+4446 TGDYSDDEDPWTHRG
-4461 RTGEEEDEGA
+4461 RSSEEEEEGA

-4498 SFLCVVGYYYLKVPL
+4498 SFLCVLGYYYLKVPL

-4599 ETVAKEA
+4599 EAVAKEA

-4709 SEDEDEPDMKCDDMM
+4709 SADDDEPDMKCDDMM

-4831 YLFFLMYLINKDE
+4831 YL
-4844 TEHTGQESYV
+4844 
-4854 WKMYQERCWD
+4854 
-4864 FFPAGDCFRKQYEDQ
+4864 
-4879 LG
+4879 

>member
-1 MAEGGEGEDE
+1 S
-11 IQFLRTDDEVVLQCV
+11 TDDEVVLQCV

-45 RLCYLEP
+45 RLCNLEP

-160 GEKVRIGDDLILVSL
+160 GEKVRIGDDLILVSV

-227 GHDEVVAIPGSDQS
+227 GHDEVVTIPGSDQS

-315 TFCFRASKEKLE
+315 AFCFRASKEKLE
-327 QSPKRDIEGMGVAE
+327 QSPKRDIEGMGMAE

-420 LDCLGVK
+420 LDCLGAK
-427 NRALV
+427 NRAVLA
-432 SLPIEEVLQTL
+432 LPVEEVLQTL
-443 NDLIAYF
+443 NDLITYF
-450 QLPDVELEHEERQIK
+450 KLPDAELEHEERQIK

-495 NSAAHF
+495 NSVAHF

-511 AWKDILNLLYEL
+511 SWKDILNLLYEL

-711 FGFDGLHLWSG
+711 YGFDGLHLWSG
-722 RVPRAVAS
+722 RIPRAVAS
-730 MNQHILTS
+730 VNQHILTS

-830 VEGVRDLLG
+830 VDGVRDLLG
-839 TAQFLSQASFIPT
+839 TTQFMSQASFIPT

-867 VRDRLAENIHEL
+867 VRDKLAENIHEL

-894 RDDNKRQHPCLVD
+894 REDNKRQHPCLVD

-932 LGCRVVQVNPNADSS
+932 LGCRVVQVNPNAEDS

-1053 SDQEGGQVV
+1053 SDQEGGHVI
-1062 ERLSIDKVRFFR
+1062 ERLSIDKIRFFR

-1081 KMGKWYFE
+1081 KTGKWYFE

-1184 GFIPVCSLGLAQV
+1184 GFIPVCSLGLTQV

-1242 FVNVPKD
+1242 FVNVPKN

-1255 TRIDGTV
+1255 TRIDGTI

-1294 FHSIFKSSPVVDM
+1294 FHSHFKSSPVVDM

-1319 HRYPLRS
+1319 H
-1326 VRHSDE
+1326 SDE

-1337 YSSITTY
+1337 YSCITMY

-1353 QDPTGVWVGWVTPD
+1353 QDPASVWVGWVTPD

-1411 TNAAHTSSRS
+1411 TSTAHTSTRS

-1434 TGLVTFTV
+1434 TGLVSFTV
-1442 NGKEISTSYQVEPN
+1442 NGKEISTHYQVEPN

-1475 ELAKIKNSMPLSSA
+1475 ELAKIKNAMPLSSA

-1525 VETARVNERHGWV
+1525 VETARVNERDGWV

-1556 RCVDIMELSE
+1556 RCIDVMELSE
-1566 QEDLRMFH
+1566 QEDMRRFH

-1653 RSIRLFSDAS
+1653 RSIRLFSDVS
-1663 KKHLPPGVGLS
+1663 KKHRPPGVGLS
-1674 TSLKPRLNFAPA
+1674 TSLKPRLNFAPP
-1686 CFISIKREHL
+1686 CFISTKREQHL
-1696 YSPQIPLDSLK
+1696 YSPQIPLDALK
-1707 EKAISMLTEAVQGGG
+1707 ETAISMLAEAVQGGG
-1722 HHIRDPV
+1722 PHIRDPV

-1748 TMGVLGSEDVHQILL
+1748 TMGVLGSEDVHKILL
-1763 LIDPNVFRET
+1763 LIDPNVFRDA
-1773 REEGASGATDKEGV
+1773 REEGASGALDKEGL
-1787 TGAEEK
+1787 TGVEEK

-1798 EEEAAKEAKQP
+1798 EEEAAKEATQP
-1809 LKGLLEKRLPEPVKR
+1809 MKGLLEKRLPEPVKQ

-1855 LQFNQKFRYNE
+1855 LQYNQKFRYNE

-1903 DCPCPTDIQEEL
+1903 DCPCPSDIQEEL

-1932 DEDDQDTSIKGR
+1932 DDDEQDTSIKGR

-1952 KGQAHKAEEPTQKEQ
+1952 KGQSHKAAQPTEKEQ

-1986 ECHIQDPELVRKMF
+1986 ECHILDPELVRKMF

-2022 ISAASVQ
+2022 ISATSVQ

-2188 LQSCPMLLAKAYPDI
+2188 LQSCPMLLAKGYPDI

-2260 AMKEAIKISETP
+2260 AMKEAIKISDTP
-2272 ALDLPGSVHG
+2272 ALDLPGSVQG
-2282 VSSDVSAD
+2282 VSASVSAD
-2290 GEDEEE
+2290 GDHEEE

-2344 TEDLVGI
+2344 IEDLVGI
-2351 ISIPLKMPIVNK
+2351 ISIPLKMPIINK

-2392 GIEDQSFLLHL
+2392 GIEDQSFMLHL

-2435 IGSALL
+2435 IGSAML

-2534 KYYCLPSGWGSYGT
+2534 KYYCLLSGWGSYGT

-2596 VDTSISTTVE
+2596 VDASISTTVE
-2606 KPVSV
+2606 KPISV

-2621 INTANIALPE
+2621 INTANISLPE

-2665 KAKIHPQLRTYKALT
+2665 KAKTHPQLRTYKALT

-2689 PIRESLRSMLAMGWS
+2689 PIRESLKSMQVMGWS

-2713 MSQQRESEK
+2713 MSQQRENEK
-2722 MRKISQVSQA
+2722 MRKISQASQS

-2768 KKKSD
+2768 KKKSE

-2854 AHLEAMAAS
+2854 AHLESMAAS

-2939 DSTTIVSCL
+2939 DSTTMVSCL

-2960 MKSGSELVRVGL
+2960 MKSGSEMVRVGL

-3074 ATLAGAMPV
+3074 ATLAGALPV
-3083 AFLEPL
+3083 AFLEPM
-3089 LNTYNPC
+3089 LNMYNPC

-3102 NARDR
+3102 SGRER
-3107 AILGVP
+3107 AILGIP
-3113 DSVEEMCP
+3113 DTVEEMCP

-3126 EGLMKDINDMAES
+3126 DGLMKDINDMAES
-3139 GARYTEMPQVIEV
+3139 GARYAEMPHVIEV

-3183 VTSEH
+3183 VTSDH

-3304 DADSNELFRMV
+3304 DTDSNELFRMV

-3363 ERRHK
+3363 ERKHK

-3411 YLLRDTDEEV
+3411 YLLKDTDDEV
-3421 KEHIHQNLH
+3421 KDHISQNLH

-3443 LNLYKDIAIR
+3443 LNLYKDIVMR
-3453 SEGPPDPERVVDR
+3453 SEGPPDPEKVVDR
-3466 IQRISAAVFYLEQV
+3466 IQRISAAVFNLEQV

-3545 QDLAKTQPKVEEE
+3545 QDLAKTQHQMEEE

-3581 LTECSSLEEDPL
+3581 LTECSESHH
-3593 YIAYADMMAKSCA
+3593 
-3606 EGEEEEDEEGKE
+3606 
-3618 KTFEEKEMEKQ
+3618 FVQEKEMEKQ

-3646 VLQMVSA
+3646 VLQMISA

-3672 LNGGNILVQQ
+3672 LNGGNTLVQQ

-3689 EKRDVGFF
+3689 EKRDAGFF

-3740 KVLQDDEFTKDLFR
+3740 KVLQNDEFTKDLFR

-3799 DFYWYYSGKDI
+3799 DFYWYYSGKDV

-3818 FSRALAVAK
+3818 FSKALAVAK

-3943 SFKDYDPESKGVIS
+3943 SFKEYDAESKGVIS

-3974 EIEFLLSCAEADEN
+3974 EIEFLLCCAEADEN
-3988 DMFNY
+3988 DMLSY

-4127 PEEDEDDNQSV
+4127 PEEDEDDNQGV
-4138 VESQEE
+4138 VENQEE
-4144 EEEDSVMLESSS
+4144 EEESVMMESSS

-4167 SLCHFR
+4167 SLSHFR
-4173 QLLTFKS
+4173 QMLTLKS
-4180 IRRQYRKFRKMSV
+4180 MRRQYRKFRKMSV
-4193 REMVRGFFSF
+4193 KEMVRGFFSF
-4203 FWMIITGLFH
+4203 FWMIIIGLFH

-4235 VEGAKNIK
+4235 VEGAKNMK

-4258 IHGDVLEME
+4258 IHGDVLETE
-4267 KMEASEASALAEMG
+4267 KMEANEASALAEMSH
-4281 QMAQGDAAEAD
+4281 MAQGEVAEAD

-4303 KEGKHGAEPGLGDVS
+4303 KEGKHGTEPGLGDVS
-4318 EVVVGDAP
+4318 EV
-4326 SIASAVKQKKAQMA
+4326 MA
-4340 AKKRASNGDYKSDS
+4340 AKNRA
-4354 EKGDSEDGEKKDH
+4354 KKDH
-4367 DKAKDEAPPES
+4367 DKAKDEPPSEPS
-4378 LVEEK
+4378 VEEK
-4383 KAPKKRLG
+4383 KAPKKRIG

-4405 DGLEIYQTKMLNYL
+4405 AGLEIYQTKMLNYL

-4446 TGDYSDDEDPWNGRG
+4446 TGEYSDDEDPWNGRG
-4461 RTGEEEDEGA
+4461 RVGEEEDEGA

-4620 VWKLGVVF
+4620 IWKMGVVF

-4709 SEDEDEPDMKCDDMM
+4709 SEDDDEPDMKCDDMM

-4819 ETHTLQEHNLAN
+4819 ETHTLREHNLAN